1 MKKFFSCAAVALA
14 LFALSACGGG
24 KVAEVEGKL
33 DEAISKLEKASSA
46 EEIAEINANL
56 MAEMKEIGD
65 KLSPEELKEIEEAT
79 KDSYEKYAE
88 AVKAAAAR
96 VAGATE

>member
-1 MKKFFSCAAVALA
+1 MKKYFSCAAVALA

-56 MAEMKEIGD
+56 MAELKEIG
-65 KLSPEELKEIEEAT
+65 KSLSQKEKKEIDEAT

-88 AVKAAAAR
+88 AVKAAASR
-96 VAGATE
+96 VAGAAE